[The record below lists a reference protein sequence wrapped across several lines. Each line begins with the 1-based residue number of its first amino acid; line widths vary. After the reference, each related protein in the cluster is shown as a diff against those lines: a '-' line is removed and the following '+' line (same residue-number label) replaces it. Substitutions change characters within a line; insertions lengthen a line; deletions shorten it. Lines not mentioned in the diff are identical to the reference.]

1 LRPNNFDRSLPMP
14 SLKSPESYLNHVLE
28 SLALGCCARR
38 EILDALP
45 VPVYITDPS
54 GLVTYWNRACIEF
67 AGRKPQL
74 GKDRWC
80 VTWRIHTRAGEPLPH
95 ELCPMA
101 VAVKERRLVRGEIA
115 IAERPDGTRKAFR
128 PYPTPFFSED
138 GELIGA
144 INLLIDVSEEQG
156 EALAC
161 QAERCRR
168 LSAATSDR
176 QVSEMLD
183 RMAAGYDANAAA
195 ILSHE

>member
-1 LRPNNFDRSLPMP
+1 MP
-14 SLKSPESYLNHVLE
+14 SLNSPESYLNRALE
-28 SLALGCCARR
+28 SLALGCSARR
-38 EILDALP
+38 EILDLLP

-67 AGRKPQL
+67 AGREPQL

-80 VTWRIHTRAGEPLPH
+80 VTWRIHTMADEPMPH
-95 ELCPMA
+95 DRCPMA

-115 IAERPDGTRKAFR
+115 IAERPDGSRKAFR
-128 PYPTPFFSED
+128 PSPTPFFDEH

-144 INLLIDVSEEQG
+144 INLLIDVSDEQG

-168 LSAATSDR
+168 LSASTNDR

-183 RMAAGYDANAAA
+183 RMAKGYDANAAA
-195 ILSHE
+195 VRTHA